1 MEEKVLGKIDS
12 AEFGQVNGHEFLIG
26 LQLTFSGTWGGI
38 GCGSKYTVNL
48 NEKAWEKVGDN
59 LGDYL
64 VKQMKFLDSI
74 LFDAKVNTVS
84 KLKGKPVEVTMK
96 DRTFQSFR
104 ILTEV
109 L

>member
-1 MEEKVLGKIDS
+1 MEDKVLAKIDS

-26 LQLTFSGTWGGI
+26 LQLTFTGNWGGI

-48 NEKAWEKVGDN
+48 NKKAWEKTEEN

-64 VKQMKFLDSI
+64 IKQLEFIDSI
-74 LFDAKVNTVS
+74 LKDAKVNTIS
-84 KLKGKPVEVTMK
+84 KLKGKPVEITMK
-96 DRTFQSFR
+96 NRTFQDFR

>member
-1 MEEKVLGKIDS
+1 MMEKHLGKIDS

-26 LQLTFSGTWGGI
+26 LQLTFTGSFGGV
-38 GCGSKYTVNL
+38 GCGSKFTVNL
-48 NEKAWEKVGDN
+48 NERAWEKSEET

-64 VKQMKFLDSI
+64 VKQMKFLDST
-74 LFDAKVNTVS
+74 LKDAKCKTVS
-84 KLKGKPVEVTMK
+84 QLKGKPVEVTVEN
-96 DRTFQSFR
+96 RTFKEFR